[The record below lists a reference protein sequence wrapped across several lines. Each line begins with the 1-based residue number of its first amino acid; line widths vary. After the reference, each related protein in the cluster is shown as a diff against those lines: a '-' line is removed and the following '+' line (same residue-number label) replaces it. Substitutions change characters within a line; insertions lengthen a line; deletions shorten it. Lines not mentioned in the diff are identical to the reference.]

1 MWGVCFLILSRSFHA
16 FLCTLLFKW
25 FCGSSVMRCSCL
37 RNILSV
43 SMPLSHGLIRPFSHS
58 FALRLFSALLSP
70 VLQAQA
76 FDDVWVSR
84 DPGPIL
90 LISGGMMVLLSK
102 GGLGSCFVCVARVFV
117 GSRMYKLE
125 CCHSASIPNL
135 TLANG
140 HSNDNSSCQLENYI
154 VLSSLLVLEKVR
166 GGKYCYLFIV
176 FIFYLRVLT
185 ARGLSPKHMSSKSRF
200 KLRHSWAGTRVCT
213 LSVLFPDYYS
223 YLWSRWGKG
232 CCPNT
237 DGLIP
242 DHSKII
248 LFWTWAP
255 HANRGQVAASCFH
268 YGSRQSPFA
277 FSLTKFSFL
286 SVCASSAVVPY
297 FWAHCPKDK
306 ICFLWWP
313 CSQGSHRKPGGFIAQ
328 LYLCSF
334 RKCQGSADVQ
344 KALTPNHRA
353 VGCCLN
359 KSAELS

>member
-43 SMPLSHGLIRPFSHS
+43 SMPLSYGLIRPFSHS

-90 LISGGMMVLLSK
+90 LVSGGMMVLLSQ

-154 VLSSLLVLEKVR
+154 VLSSLLVL
-166 GGKYCYLFIV
+166 
-176 FIFYLRVLT
+176 
-185 ARGLSPKHMSSKSRF
+185 
-200 KLRHSWAGTRVCT
+200 
-213 LSVLFPDYYS
+213 
-223 YLWSRWGKG
+223 
-232 CCPNT
+232 
-237 DGLIP
+237 
-242 DHSKII
+242 
-248 LFWTWAP
+248 
-255 HANRGQVAASCFH
+255 
-268 YGSRQSPFA
+268 
-277 FSLTKFSFL
+277 
-286 SVCASSAVVPY
+286 
-297 FWAHCPKDK
+297 
-306 ICFLWWP
+306 
-313 CSQGSHRKPGGFIAQ
+313 
-328 LYLCSF
+328 
-334 RKCQGSADVQ
+334 
-344 KALTPNHRA
+344 
-353 VGCCLN
+353 
-359 KSAELS
+359 